1 MCSGGCHC
9 CQSCSLADPVII
21 PSQGAR
27 QRIIHHP
34 GRRDWRAIRFGLVPP
49 SLLRYAVGKKNA
61 VSKKENTHTHTH
73 PTLQSVP
80 PPIQRA
86 QKPSMACLQTH
97 PTSSNTLQ
105 TKHTLVVRRRKKH
118 THWDS
123 VYQEPFA
130 SLCSL
135 FLRAG
140 SLRED
145 ESRERCRRA
154 TGKLNSTIT
163 AIQELHFVM
172 QCCVTI
178 SRRGCGQILEDR
190 TWKYVTNKKWS
201 LFGEFYQSQQFMIR
215 SENVYL
221 WICTMQNVQKYLFID
236 IWSS

>member
-49 SLLRYAVGKKNA
+49 SLLRHALGKKNA
-61 VSKKENTHTHTH
+61 VSKKASTHTHTQH
-73 PTLQSVP
+73 F
-80 PPIQRA
+80 RA
-86 QKPSMACLQTH
+86 CHLRFSEH
-97 PTSSNTLQ
+97 RSWVWHVY
-105 TKHTLVVRRRKKH
+105 KHTRPLQIPSKLNTHWWCGGEKK

-140 SLRED
+140 SLRDD
-145 ESRERCRRA
+145 ESRERCKRA
-154 TGKLNSTIT
+154 TGKLNSKIT

-178 SRRGCGQILEDR
+178 FRRGCGQILEDR
-190 TWKYVTNKKWS
+190 MWKYVTNKKWS
-201 LFGEFYQSQQFMIR
+201 LLCEFYQSQQFMIR
-215 SENVYL
+215 SENMY
-221 WICTMQNVQKYLFID
+221 
-236 IWSS
+236 

>member
-49 SLLRYAVGKKNA
+49 SLLRYTVGRKNA
-61 VSKKENTHTHTH
+61 VSKKENTHTHS
-73 PTLQSVP
+73 TLQSVP

-86 QKPSMACLQTH
+86 QKQSMACLQTH

-105 TKHTLVVRRRKKH
+105 TKHTLVVRRGKK
-118 THWDS
+118 THWDG

-135 FLRAG
+135 FLQAG
-140 SLRED
+140 TLRED
-145 ESRERCRRA
+145 ESRERCRWA
-154 TGKLNSTIT
+154 TGKLNSKIT

-178 SRRGCGQILEDR
+178 SCSGRGQILEGM
-190 TWKYVTNKKWS
+190 TWKYIKNKK
-201 LFGEFYQSQQFMIR
+201 
-215 SENVYL
+215 
-221 WICTMQNVQKYLFID
+221 
-236 IWSS
+236 

>member
-34 GRRDWRAIRFGLVPP
+34 GRHDWRAIRFGLVPP

-61 VSKKENTHTHTH
+61 VSKKENTHTI
-73 PTLQSVP
+73 LQSVP

-86 QKPSMACLQTH
+86 QKQSMACLQTH

-105 TKHTLVVRRRKKH
+105 TKHTLVVRRRKN

-123 VYQEPFA
+123 IYQEPFA

-145 ESRERCRRA
+145 ESSERCRRA
-154 TGKLNSTIT
+154 TGKLNRKIT
-163 AIQELHFVM
+163 AFQELHFVM

-190 TWKYVTNKKWS
+190 TWKYVTNKKRS
-201 LFGEFYQSQQFMIR
+201 LFGEFYQSTIYDSFWKCVLMNLQHAKCLQ
-215 SENVYL
+215 S
-221 WICTMQNVQKYLFID
+221 ID
-236 IWSS
+236 IWSL